1 MNKCKNKSFYAFLIW
16 QKLLK
21 MKKGMV
27 KIIDVKSQSN
37 KKA

>member
-1 MNKCKNKSFYAFLIW
+1 MHFSYAETI
-16 QKLLK
+16 K